1 MIANFKNEKNLIK
14 SFNLLFELLNL
25 FNINITNKDELLN
38 LSIDRSILTE
48 PLVNQQ
54 VLVFR
59 EKMKGLFHSSYLTCL
74 HNNSELKQKYPAIN
88 MLRQILK
95 CLGYKLKPHIVNL
108 GYNKQTGRKIV
119 KRTFTINLI

>member
-1 MIANFKNEKNLIK
+1 MIANFADLKVKK
-14 SFNLLFELLNL
+14 SFNYIFEILKLI
-25 FNINITNKDELLN
+25 NINLIEQNELNN
-38 LSIDRSILTE
+38 LIIDRSLLTNPE
-48 PLVNQQ
+48 INQQ

-88 MLRQILK
+88 MLRQLLK
-95 CLGYKLKPHIVNL
+95 CLGYKLKPQIINL
-108 GYNKQTGRKIV
+108 GYNKQTGKKIT

>member
-14 SFNLLFELLNL
+14 SFNLLFELLHI
-25 FNINITNKDELLN
+25 FNINIISKEQLLD
-38 LSIDRSILTE
+38 LSIDRSLLCDT
-48 PLVNQQ
+48 LLNQQ
-54 VLVFR
+54 VLTLR

-95 CLGYKLKPHIVNL
+95 CLGYKLKPKIINL
-108 GYNKQTGRKIV
+108 GYNKQTGRKIT
-119 KRTFTINLI
+119 KRTFIINLI

>member
-14 SFNLLFELLNL
+14 SFNILFELLQL
-25 FNINITNKDELLN
+25 FNIFITNKDELLN

-48 PLVNQQ
+48 SLVNQQ

-74 HNNSELKQKYPAIN
+74 HSNSELKQKFPAIN

-95 CLGYKLKPHIVNL
+95 CLGYKLKPVLINL
-108 GYNKQTGRKIV
+108 GYNKQTGKKIT

>member
-1 MIANFKNEKNLIK
+1 MIANFQNEKNLIK
-14 SFNLLFELLNL
+14 SFKILFELFQLI
-25 FNINITNKDELLN
+25 NINISNKDELIN

-95 CLGYKLKPHIVNL
+95 CLGYKLQPHIINL
-108 GYNKQTGRKIV
+108 GYNKLTGKKII